1 MPLLI
6 YSVPTKEILK
16 RVGSDCEAHGINYW
30 TAGKIGTDYF
40 IRRPYSIRNCK
51 ENAGQLRGDM
61 YYQLLLTIAQSI
73 RFEDKIPGRCEV
85 ILADIEATA
94 KILEVISQPD
104 DVLNA
109 IKLTSFGNPS
119 EELKPC
125 HKLILDGLNNPES
138 RHKHT
143 SWLRPENIILFF
155 DEPNMGI
162 HISPDVE
169 SIVKRI
175 TSHYPHIAILASATM
190 KNWEALPEWW
200 HGSSPSTRPK
210 YHTISS
216 MAYSLPV
223 AELGLIT
230 DNYKK
235 SHAISAFDLF
245 NNHSDFISYMKQIND
260 ISMGQLLRHFTEKH
274 ITAINIASAEQ
285 AKKAFASP
293 DTLQDFRQSILKQ
306 YLNTIDEPGFNST
319 RDTWS
324 NYKGTEISSL
334 KDNISTTGITLIAT
348 HHPHKI
354 AYLLTQMKDEDEW
367 NEEIHNVRRI
377 TKRAKTMQKERE
389 REFEKAEKL
398 KKKRQKDEDD
408 DGEPDHTPVKCKF
421 GRLELYVDEL
431 DDLSEQSLVFLSKG
445 IAISSPDADPGIKL
459 QFQRAIYSRPEALTI
474 LPDIHILVVDY
485 ASIYGLDCPGVDKII
500 LCDDLGDLLNQDDII
515 QFIGRLRRKGN
526 AMFMNFKNMAKILGM
541 NYNPNEPIELLNQ
554 DIITGLQTLTNKEQA
569 LPYFKTLCKRIYN
582 GKTFSQ
588 QEIFESILRS
598 IICNFPETEIKAKLQ
613 LIIEITES
621 IELTNMAP
629 FLESITDVISSYSLQ
644 TLKQLFAYLYNNV
657 NDTEDHY
664 NAWYVNLQTKYDEL
678 MRKMV
683 PIMDWINGDE

>member
-1 MPLLI
+1 MSSDLAKNILSNSMLLKSDWDSIDNKYLINNVRKSTAYTIFTDIVTKKQYDGLRPHQQELFDHINNHLNGPIPLRIVYSTPTGSGKTFSSMLLQKLLLKSRRPMPLLI

-40 IRRPYSIRNCK
+40 IRRPYSIRNSK

-61 YYQLLLTIAQSI
+61 YYQLLLTIAQSK

-94 KILEVISQPD
+94 KLLEVLSQPD

-109 IKLTSFGNPS
+109 IKLTSFGNPN

-125 HKLILDGLNNPES
+125 HKLILDGINNPET
-138 RHKHT
+138 RHKYT
-143 SWLRPENIILFF
+143 SWLNPENTILFF

-162 HISPDVE
+162 HISPDVLA
-169 SIVKRI
+169 IVKRI
-175 TSHYPHIAILASATM
+175 TSNYPHISILASATM
-190 KNWEALPEWW
+190 KNWESLPEWW
-200 HGSSPSTRPK
+200 HGSPGRRAK

-216 MAYSLPV
+216 MAFSLPV

-245 NNHSDFISYMKQIND
+245 NNHADFISYMSQIND
-260 ISMGQLLRHFTEKH
+260 ISMGQLLRHFTEKQVTSSN
-274 ITAINIASAEQ
+274 ITSSAD
-285 AKKAFASP
+285 AKKAFNTP
-293 DTLQDFRQSILKQ
+293 DTLQDFRQTVLKQ
-306 YLNTIDEPGFNST
+306 YLNTIDEHGFNTT

-334 KDNISTTGITLIAT
+334 NDNISTTGITLIAT

-354 AYLLTQMKDEDEW
+354 AYLLTKMKDDAEW
-367 NEEIHNVRRI
+367 NDEIHNVRRI
-377 TKRAKTMQKERE
+377 TKHAQNIQKERE
-389 REFEKAEKL
+389 REFAKAEKL
-398 KKKRQKDEDD
+398 KKKRQKDEDAE
-408 DGEPDHTPVKCKF
+408 DGEPEHTPVKCKF

-431 DDLSEQSLVFLSKG
+431 NELSEQSLVFLSKG

-459 QFQRAIYSRPEALTI
+459 QFQRAIYSRPETLTV

-515 QFIGRLRRKGN
+515 QFIGRLRRKGD
-526 AMFMNFKNMAKILGM
+526 AVFMNFKNMVKIL
-541 NYNPNEPIELLNQ
+541 
-554 DIITGLQTLTNKEQA
+554 
-569 LPYFKTLCKRIYN
+569 
-582 GKTFSQ
+582 
-588 QEIFESILRS
+588 EIGR
-598 IICNFPETEIKAKLQ
+598 AH
-613 LIIEITES
+613 
-621 IELTNMAP
+621 
-629 FLESITDVISSYSLQ
+629 V
-644 TLKQLFAYLYNNV
+644 
-657 NDTEDHY
+657 
-664 NAWYVNLQTKYDEL
+664 
-678 MRKMV
+678 
-683 PIMDWINGDE
+683 